1 MTAEVNKLPLISVNA
16 VVHAGAARDPLG
28 KEGIASLGALLVAE
42 GAAGL
47 DGAALTERFELLGTG
62 LDSGA
67 DWDATILRLTVTPP
81 RLEEAL
87 ELLAEVMRAP
97 ALPGNELERL
107 RSERL
112 AELLQQRSEPRGLAD
127 EMFSTMLYAPSA
139 RYAKPEAGDDA
150 SVRAITLADVRS
162 WHSRTFRPEDIT
174 LVAAGDISGDRFRAL
189 AERVFGDWRSSENAT
204 AEPSGIDAPAS
215 DGARAWLIPR
225 DEAAQ
230 SELRIGHVGLAR
242 SHPDFFPAAVMNAV
256 LGGLFSS
263 RINLNLREEHGYTY
277 GAFSGFDWR
286 LGAGPFIVSSAVQSE
301 HTVDAAREV
310 LSEIERIRESEIS
323 ESELS
328 LASAFLQGV
337 FPIRYETTSAIASAL
352 TNLAIYGL
360 PDDYFDTY
368 RDRIA
373 AVDTNA
379 IRRAAESH
387 LRPSELRMVVVGRR
401 DLVEPGMETL
411 GIGPPRVVRAGDTGT
426 NGEEREQ

>member
-1 MTAEVNKLPLISVNA
+1 
-16 VVHAGAARDPLG
+16 
-28 KEGIASLGALLVAE
+28 
-42 GAAGL
+42 
-47 DGAALTERFELLGTG
+47 
-62 LDSGA
+62 
-67 DWDATILRLTVTPP
+67 
-81 RLEEAL
+81 
-87 ELLAEVMRAP
+87 
-97 ALPGNELERL
+97 
-107 RSERL
+107 
-112 AELLQQRSEPRGLAD
+112 
-127 EMFSTMLYAPSA
+127 MFSTMLYAPSA

>member
-1 MTAEVNKLPLISVNA
+1 
-16 VVHAGAARDPLG
+16 
-28 KEGIASLGALLVAE
+28 
-42 GAAGL
+42 
-47 DGAALTERFELLGTG
+47 
-62 LDSGA
+62 
-67 DWDATILRLTVTPP
+67 
-81 RLEEAL
+81 
-87 ELLAEVMRAP
+87 
-97 ALPGNELERL
+97 
-107 RSERL
+107 
-112 AELLQQRSEPRGLAD
+112 
-127 EMFSTMLYAPSA
+127 
-139 RYAKPEAGDDA
+139 
-150 SVRAITLADVRS
+150 
-162 WHSRTFRPEDIT
+162 
-174 LVAAGDISGDRFRAL
+174 
-189 AERVFGDWRSSENAT
+189 
-204 AEPSGIDAPAS
+204 
-215 DGARAWLIPR
+215 
-225 DEAAQ
+225 
-230 SELRIGHVGLAR
+230 
-242 SHPDFFPAAVMNAV
+242 
-256 LGGLFSS
+256 
-263 RINLNLREEHGYTY
+263 
-277 GAFSGFDWR
+277 
-286 LGAGPFIVSSAVQSE
+286 
-301 HTVDAAREV
+301 VDAAREV